1 MSAVVA
7 LAMLASTFSA
17 PLNLPPSARVEVTV
31 EQSSQEPRIM
41 LENDGG
47 QGYDQTSSS
56 ARYESLIERQGE
68 GYRVTRT
75 LLERRPPDGTSRL
88 QAVTDAPPRLVYAAD
103 RDLKPLRIEEWSRFV
118 SDMRAALKGAVR
130 SDMDRQYV
138 AMATSALS
146 KMPPEDAAH
155 GFLEAEMELAA
166 PINAVFVGGAPVTSQ
181 EVFPSASGQDVKIPV
196 VLTLERVDEARG
208 VAVLR
213 RVQTFDAKAMD
224 ALLAQVQ
231 DVVKER
237 LGPTLT
243 TPEEVKVKVESSETC
258 LYEIGLKTGLPTR
271 AECEHKT
278 VTTPPAPHEP
288 TTRTDRWVIT
298 QILKN

>member
-17 PLNLPPSARVEVTV
+17 PLNLPASARVEVTI
-31 EQSSQEPRIM
+31 EQSSQEPRLM
-41 LENDGG
+41 LENDGS

-56 ARYESLIERQGE
+56 ARYESLVERQGE

-75 LLERRPPDGTSRL
+75 LIERRPPEGTSRL
-88 QAVTDAPPRLVYAAD
+88 QAVTDAPSRLVYAAD
-103 RDLKPLRIEEWSRFV
+103 RDFKPLRIEDWSRFV
-118 SDMRAALKGAVR
+118 SDMRAALKGAAS
-130 SDMDRQYV
+130 SDRDRQYV

-155 GFLEAEMELAA
+155 GFLEAEMTLAA
-166 PINAVFVGGAPVTSQ
+166 PVNAVFTGGGPVTSE
-181 EVFPSASGQDVKIPV
+181 EVFPSASGQDVRIPV

-213 RVQTFDAKAMD
+213 RVQTFDAKAMN

-231 DVVKER
+231 DVVQER
-237 LGPTLT
+237 VGPTLT
-243 TPEEVKVKVESSETC
+243 TPEEAGVRVESAETC
-258 LYEIGLKTGLPTR
+258 RYEIDLKTGLPTR
-271 AECEHKT
+271 AECETKT
-278 VTTPPAPHEP
+278 VTTPPAPNDP
-288 TTRTDRWVIT
+288 TIRTERWVMT
-298 QILKN
+298 QTLKN